1 MGVILVYFPCFS
13 LVFLFVNNFQRF
25 FHFQRGKRRLI
36 IELYNQA
43 GASTEF
49 YLDSRLNKLER
60 STPTSPNIID
70 QSLKCSEN
78 KNSTL
83 GQMGMDSYDCVT
95 KQEKWFEKT
104 VASTFFNTTTKI
116 YLRDT
121 FNGHFNG
128 IYFRISETS
137 MEQEMELHDGEI
149 LTGTITSDDDPL
161 PAVTQLTTP
170 KIYFQRNNQK
180 QEKKKLL
187 CKGKVWKKSWDR
199 QFSQVSSMEN
209 VFPENEDIFYI
220 GYGFFYKK
228 YQDSVVRKLK
238 NLQLFFNNVNSQ
250 PLRAKTSKLPDFMQ
264 KFSDFTTSD
273 SNALSVLETFDL
285 EKVFVIQNQHFIDKI
300 QEYQTTFY
308 VCFIDTNLGIVL
320 VDFSNKSIKKYFNVA
335 VDSFIT
341 VNDNDMRFVNRFQEN
356 GARIYAFSKS
366 SQKIYEINPVLAEL
380 KEYDIPGSL
389 NTDVVE
395 SVAVS
400 LVDSEVTVTSKSGG
414 GSLNT
419 FTYRVFAQ
427 KCREKGRKN

>member
-1 MGVILVYFPCFS
+1 M
-13 LVFLFVNNFQRF
+13 
-25 FHFQRGKRRLI
+25 
-36 IELYNQA
+36 
-43 GASTEF
+43 
-49 YLDSRLNKLER
+49 
-60 STPTSPNIID
+60 
-70 QSLKCSEN
+70 
-78 KNSTL
+78 
-83 GQMGMDSYDCVT
+83 
-95 KQEKWFEKT
+95 
-104 VASTFFNTTTKI
+104 
-116 YLRDT
+116 
-121 FNGHFNG
+121 
-128 IYFRISETS
+128 
-137 MEQEMELHDGEI
+137 
-149 LTGTITSDDDPL
+149 
-161 PAVTQLTTP
+161 
-170 KIYFQRNNQK
+170 
-180 QEKKKLL
+180 L

-199 QFSQVSSMEN
+199 QFSQVSSIEN

-285 EKVFVIQNQHFIDKI
+285 EKVFVIQNQHFVDKI

-380 KEYDIPGSL
+380 KEYDIPGSDL
-389 NTDVVE
+389 STDVVE
-395 SVAVS
+395 
-400 LVDSEVTVTSKSGG
+400 
-414 GSLNT
+414 
-419 FTYRVFAQ
+419 
-427 KCREKGRKN
+427 